1 MAVRKACPAA
11 MVVAVVL
18 AELPVATPVVVV
30 AAAVVQEPVAW
41 LLWSGEMVYARIHG
55 KTVVEILQP
64 VPGYTLEQ
72 CYHRDLLALCIKV
85 SEEVRPGW
93 VQQEDGTFAPS
104 EAPVAEP
111 VEDAAPEE
119 PTDGA

>member
-1 MAVRKACPAA
+1 
-11 MVVAVVL
+11 MVVVVVL
-18 AELPVATPVVVV
+18 ARLALL
-30 AAAVVQEPVAW
+30 AW

-64 VPGYTLEQ
+64 IPGYTLEQ
-72 CYHRDLLALCIKV
+72 CYHRDLLASCIGV

-93 VQQEDGTFAPS
+93 VQQEDGTFAPPQP
-104 EAPVAEP
+104 EPPVAEP
-111 VEDAAPEE
+111 TVEAAPEE